1 MEKDYLR
8 IGKISS
14 INYPNGTARITYEDK
29 DDSTTSEMP
38 FLVLGR
44 QYWHP
49 EVGEQVLVAH
59 LSNGTCAA
67 VILGTVWH
75 DGHRPIEGFEGLDRR
90 DYCNTP
96 GKAVERYDEK
106 SEDYTLRIAG
116 DMTLGSTKSM
126 TFMVGENA
134 AIQISDSGAVTVITS
149 DTITVTAPKIKA
161 TVPEIEIKAE
171 TGINIDTPAIKV
183 TGDVIAGTISLQ
195 KHIHDGDSG
204 GETSKPKE

>member
-1 MEKDYLR
+1 MSDSLR

-14 INYPNGTARITYEDK
+14 INYSNGTARITYEDK

-49 EVGEQVLVAH
+49 GVGEQVLVAH

-75 DGHRPIEGFEGLDRR
+75 DGHRPMEGFEGLYRR
-90 DYCNTP
+90 DYCNAP

-106 SEDYTLRIAG
+106 SEDYTFRITG
-116 DMTLGSTKSM
+116 DAAFGSTKSM
-126 TFMVGENA
+126 SFRVGENA
-134 AIQISDSGAVTVITS
+134 CIQIDASGVVTVMTS
-149 DTITVTAPKIKA
+149 GTVTVAAPKIEA
-161 TVPEIEIKAE
+161 VVPEIQIKAAA
-171 TGINIDTPAIKV
+171 GIAIDTPSVQV
-183 TGDVIAGTISLQ
+183 TGDVIAGAISLQ

>member
-29 DDSTTSEMP
+29 DDSTTSEIP

-75 DGHRPIEGFEGLDRR
+75 NGHRPIEGFEGLDRR

-106 SEDYTLRIAG
+106 SEDYTLRITG

-126 TFMVGENA
+126 TF
-134 AIQISDSGAVTVITS
+134 TS

-171 TGINIDTPAIKV
+171 TGITIDTPTIQV

>member
-1 MEKDYLR
+1 MQKDSLR

-14 INYPNGTARITYEDK
+14 INYSNGTARITYEDK

-49 EVGEQVLVAH
+49 KVGEQVLVAH

-75 DGHRPIEGFEGLDRR
+75 DGHRPMEGFEGLYRR
-90 DYCNTP
+90 DYCNAP

-106 SEDYTLRIAG
+106 SEDYTFRVTG
-116 DMTLGSTKSM
+116 DAVFGSTKSM
-126 TFMVGENA
+126 SFRVGENA
-134 AIQISDSGAVTVITS
+134 CIQIDASGAVTVMAS
-149 DTITVTAPKIKA
+149 DTVTVTAPKIEA
-161 TVPEIEIKAE
+161 AVPEIQIKAAA
-171 TGINIDTPAIKV
+171 GIAIDAPIVQV
-183 TGDVIAGTISLQ
+183 TGDVVAGTISLQ

>member
-1 MEKDYLR
+1 MEKDFLR

-14 INYPNGTARITYEDK
+14 INFPNGTARVTYEDK

-38 FLVLGR
+38 FLVFGR

-49 EVGEQVLVAH
+49 EVGAQVLVIH

-75 DGHRPIEGFEGLDRR
+75 DGHKPIEGFEGLDRR

-106 SEDYTLRIAG
+106 SEDYTLRITG
-116 DMTLGSTKSM
+116 DITIGSTKSI
-126 TFMVGENA
+126 TLQVGENA
-134 AIQISDSGAVTVITS
+134 AVQISGSGAATVITS
-149 DTITVTAPKIKA
+149 DAITVTAPKIKA
-161 TVPEIEIKAE
+161 VVPEIEVKAG
-171 TGINIDTPAIKV
+171 TGITIDTPLIRV
-183 TGDVIAGTISLQ
+183 TGDVTAGKISLQ

-204 GETSKPKE
+204 GQTSEPKE

>member
-1 MEKDYLR
+1 M
-8 IGKISS
+8 
-14 INYPNGTARITYEDK
+14 
-29 DDSTTSEMP
+29 
-38 FLVLGR
+38 
-44 QYWHP
+44 
-49 EVGEQVLVAH
+49 
-59 LSNGTCAA
+59 
-67 VILGTVWH
+67 
-75 DGHRPIEGFEGLDRR
+75 
-90 DYCNTP
+90 
-96 GKAVERYDEK
+96 ERYDEK

-134 AIQISDSGAVTVITS
+134 AIQISESGAVTVITS